1 MLGLDARISLQE
13 WTDRGVKRAN
23 GAPLP
28 NVDIEASLIRPDGP
42 DADAWLVYHNFRVIL
57 KWNRSNAFGVA
68 VGTLADAL
76 RD

>member
-1 MLGLDARISLQE
+1 
-13 WTDRGVKRAN
+13 
-23 GAPLP
+23 
-28 NVDIEASLIRPDGP
+28 VDIEASLIRPDGR
-42 DADAWLVYHNFRVIL
+42 DTEAWLVYHNFRVIL